1 MEQVKKDID
10 LAQELIFNG
19 GRNIKTN
26 NYSKLYLNTT
36 ENIKDYMHF
45 FNDNFQNALLPTASG
60 DHILEAVLNDITDI
74 TCYDINFLAKYIAQL
89 KIGAIKKLPK
99 EDFLNFFYNDF
110 FNKDIFEYFQDE
122 LDEKTRYFWKYLID
136 NQINIYS
143 IKRILNEVSILKPN
157 NQIINGLKFY
167 EYSVNNFTR
176 YLENNNYKIIQ
187 NNLKYTKI
195 KYIDSDLLDLP
206 PKLENNFDMINL
218 TNIFDKVNGI
228 VFDDASEK
236 FANTV
241 RELIKKLNPEG
252 KIMLNYYYEM
262 GIKDYNKYK
271 DKSMFY
277 ARYLKEIMI
286 NKRILALLHMRYSFI
301 PYISLPDIRGR
312 QQAHDKL
319 NEFREFQFL
328 RYLKDLNI
336 EPIEIPRS
344 YVATRYQMK
353 SDTDMVLIYKK

>member
-143 IKRILNEVSILKPN
+143 IKRLLNEVSILKPN

-176 YLENNNYKIIQ
+176 YLENNNYKIQ
-187 NNLKYTKI
+187 
-195 KYIDSDLLDLP
+195 
-206 PKLENNFDMINL
+206 
-218 TNIFDKVNGI
+218 
-228 VFDDASEK
+228 
-236 FANTV
+236 
-241 RELIKKLNPEG
+241 
-252 KIMLNYYYEM
+252 
-262 GIKDYNKYK
+262 
-271 DKSMFY
+271 
-277 ARYLKEIMI
+277 
-286 NKRILALLHMRYSFI
+286 
-301 PYISLPDIRGR
+301 
-312 QQAHDKL
+312 
-319 NEFREFQFL
+319 
-328 RYLKDLNI
+328 
-336 EPIEIPRS
+336 
-344 YVATRYQMK
+344 
-353 SDTDMVLIYKK
+353 